1 MSGTSFDT
9 QCPICKESMN
19 VYSDYKPFEYSS
31 GECLNC
37 GFYFSPKAGQMT
49 LEDINEQR
57 LDNNESNGIEE
68 GDDDYLKPLTQEDLD
83 KYKEEINNL

>member
-1 MSGTSFDT
+1 
-9 QCPICKESMN
+9 
-19 VYSDYKPFEYSS
+19 
-31 GECLNC
+31 
-37 GFYFSPKAGQMT
+37 MT